1 MRQKTVNRL
10 AAAASPPDC
19 QLVTFPELHPLRYI
33 PIEIHCQ
40 PVEAF
45 LKEPLASQRAD
56 TLIIGWQKAPNLAP
70 ATPTFSYADH
80 PTRLNLSMLVIDN
93 VQQNNMIDK
102 KNNKGV
108 KQYLS

>member
-1 MRQKTVNRL
+1 M
-10 AAAASPPDC
+10 
-19 QLVTFPELHPLRYI
+19 
-33 PIEIHCQ
+33 
-40 PVEAF
+40 
-45 LKEPLASQRAD
+45 KEPLARERAD

-70 ATPTFSYADH
+70 ATPTFSYADR
-80 PTRLNLSMLVIDN
+80 PTRLSLCMLVIDN